1 MHDHMKSRTRAK
13 FNLKAC
19 SWRANRLLVSLIAMK
34 KGKKEA
40 GVALAQVLV
49 SFAWNVERALGV
61 TP

>member
-19 SWRANRLLVSLIAMK
+19 SWRANRLLVSLIAIK

-40 GVALAQVLV
+40 GVVLAQVLV
-49 SFAWNVERALGV
+49 RFAWNVERD
-61 TP
+61 

>member
-40 GVALAQVLV
+40 RVVLAQVLV
-49 SFAWNVERALGV
+49 RFAWNVERA
-61 TP
+61 

>member
-49 SFAWNVERALGV
+49 RFAWNVERA
-61 TP
+61 